1 MTVSE
6 LHVIGLEF
14 VGRHG
19 VEKWEREQ
27 GRRFRVDVKVR
38 VENVRAFH
46 TDQFSDTLNYEDLA
60 RVIMAVGQGPCHLL
74 VERLA
79 EQIADGCLELRFV
92 TSVEVVVYKKAPG
105 VLGSPD
111 WVGVRIVRDK
121 SSE

>member
-1 MTVSE
+1 
-6 LHVIGLEF
+6 
-14 VGRHG
+14 
-19 VEKWEREQ
+19 
-27 GRRFRVDVKVR
+27 
-38 VENVRAFH
+38 VRAFH
-46 TDQFSDTLNYEDLA
+46 TDQLCDTLNYEDLA

-79 EQIADGCLELRFV
+79 EEIADGCLELRFV

>member
-27 GRRFRVDVKVR
+27 GRRFRVDAKVR

-46 TDQFSDTLNYEDLA
+46 SDQFGDTLNYEEIA
-60 RVIMAVGQGPCHLL
+60 KVIMDVGQGPSHLL

-79 EQIADGCLELRFV
+79 EKIAEGCLALRFV
-92 TSVEVVVYKKAPG
+92 ASAEITVYKKAPG

-111 WVGVRIVRDK
+111 WVGVRIIREK
-121 SSE
+121 